1 MRLGEAAMMVA
12 VVLYAL
18 TAFIFYLILTRVAT
32 HEPDAMS
39 SADAKWP
46 DQFGLEAE
54 STKRAA

>member
-1 MRLGEAAMMVA
+1 MMVA